1 MIKLKG
7 VSMLFGKRK
16 DKSFMAV
23 AIAMILAGVVIFVFG
38 VLGWWIN
45 VSASQNLIAFPSLKV
60 IGGLVVMSLG
70 YIQLELGLLR
80 EK

>member
-1 MIKLKG
+1 
-7 VSMLFGKRK
+7 MLFGKRK